1 MTKSEVMQRIAEAAS
16 AALSGDEEFKAACER
31 LGEVGYERRVGVKIL
46 VLQSDTM
53 PVDPRAASDADFLR
67 SLRIA
72 PDLELQ

>member
-16 AALSGDEEFKAACER
+16 AALNADEEFKAACER
-31 LGEVGYERRVGVKIL
+31 LGEVGFKRSIGVNIL
-46 VLQSDTM
+46 VFQSETM
-53 PVDPRAASDADFLR
+53 LADPRAASDADFLR